1 MQKEKEKEQTFN
13 SVLNKIMWININ
25 KMNLL
30 NIGNF

>member
-25 KMNLL
+25 KMNLP
-30 NIGNF
+30 NIENF